1 MTTTKQIES
10 NRRNAL
16 ESTVPR
22 TAEGKT
28 RSRLNGPQAQTATP
42 SSVDRSDLN
51 ALSDAFAARF
61 QPQGPAEERLVRRIA
76 HALWRR
82 THLANMRLGLMSHGL
97 EGAGEAQTDRQLK
110 NLARYEAS
118 LTRSSRLALRM
129 LRALQSQRPL
139 EQKLRNE
146 AISAPPSPPTS

>member
-97 EGAGEAQTDRQLK
+97 EGARETQLRQLN